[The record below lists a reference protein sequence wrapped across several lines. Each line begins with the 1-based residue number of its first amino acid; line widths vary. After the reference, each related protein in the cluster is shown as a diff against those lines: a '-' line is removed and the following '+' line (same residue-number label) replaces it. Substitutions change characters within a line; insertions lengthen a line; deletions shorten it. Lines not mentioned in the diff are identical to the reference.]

1 MTMVD
6 FGKIQQDACM
16 PAACIK
22 VMDELRD
29 HVHDLYARMFQRCER
44 LPDGLPNL
52 ILPALTL
59 VWIESVYN
67 VFGSASYESAITM
80 LRVLEP
86 EDAETRK
93 GMRQAVNDLMRR
105 SRWAKRRKS
114 T

>member
-1 MTMVD
+1 MIN
-6 FGKIQQDACM
+6 FEAIEQDACM
-16 PAACIK
+16 PAVCIE

-29 HVHDLYARMFQRCER
+29 HVHDLYKRMFQQCER
-44 LPDGLPNL
+44 LPDGMPNV

-59 VWIESVYN
+59 VWIEAAYN
-67 VFGSASYESAITM
+67 VFGSASYESAITL
-80 LRVLEP
+80 LRTLEP
-86 EDAETRK
+86 VDPETRK